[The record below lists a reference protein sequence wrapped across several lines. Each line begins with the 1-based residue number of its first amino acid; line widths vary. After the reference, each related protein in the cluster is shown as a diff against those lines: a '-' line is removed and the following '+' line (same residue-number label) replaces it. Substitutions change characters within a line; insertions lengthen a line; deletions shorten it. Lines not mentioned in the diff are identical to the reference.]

1 MLIDELRQK
10 AAVTGSVPA
19 HFNLIIE
26 DMQEGEK
33 GGAEAMFVWQ
43 EPSGESG
50 ISVTLDEAGRL
61 LSYSV
66 DEDLCKEGS
75 PLGEEALGERARSF
89 FHARRPE
96 EAGRFHL
103 TESRIGEDR
112 AFFEWT
118 QTALDLPLP
127 QTGAYVHLT
136 LSGEVTGFTYK
147 GTAAEPPLPASLAQP
162 EQLRRH
168 IAESVEMKLTIA
180 KLHTALYAGGDDR
193 LHLVYRPEP
202 GFLRYDAGTGAV
214 LSAEEPEEDE
224 AFTAFELSPEEES
237 GDSCSSLEELIGIPT
252 YPLVKDRERDMDE
265 NLQGIVWHAADR
277 EENPADLSLDAF
289 FRRRMEGTVKA
300 VADKDT
306 GRLRSFIWM
315 VRRPGELALSYEDCL
330 NRAGAFLRKA
340 MRDWL
345 GVPGLAFYFQE
356 KSAGDAKSET
366 DGQLRYFFTWQ
377 LRFRDIPLY
386 LQFVT
391 VCVNA
396 STGHVDRFSGPD
408 WNPEEIRHLAPSV
421 KLSAVEALRL
431 YSEAVTFELEWERD
445 YDAESPESAYILLY
459 TPVLKGSGGSRIA
472 FVEAGSGELVAHK

>member
-10 AAVTGSVPA
+10 AAAAGSVPA

-26 DMQEGEK
+26 DMREGEE
-33 GGAEAMFVWQ
+33 GGTQAMFVWQ

-50 ISVTLDEAGRL
+50 ISVTLDEDGRL

-66 DEDLCKEGS
+66 DEELCQEGS
-75 PLGEEALGERARSF
+75 TLGEEALGERARSF
-89 FHARRPE
+89 FHAQRPE
-96 EAGRFHL
+96 DAGRFHL
-103 TESRIGEDR
+103 TKSHIGEAR

-136 LSGEVTGFTYK
+136 LSGEITGFTYK

-168 IAESVEMKLTIA
+168 IAESVEMNLTIA
-180 KLHTALYAGGDDR
+180 KLHPALCADGDNR

-202 GFLRYDAGTGAV
+202 GFLRYDAGTGAART
-214 LSAEEPEEDE
+214 AEEPEEEE
-224 AFTAFELSPEEES
+224 AYTAFDLSPEES
-237 GDSCSSLEELIGIPT
+237 GDSNSSLEELIGIPT

-265 NLQGIVWHAADR
+265 HLHGIVWHAADR

-306 GRLRSFIWM
+306 GRLHSFIWM

-330 NRAGAFLRKA
+330 DRAVAFLRKA
-340 MRDWL
+340 MRDWH
-345 GVPGLAFYFQE
+345 GVPGLAFYLQE
-356 KSAGDAKSET
+356 KSAGDAESET
-366 DGQLRYFFTWQ
+366 EGQLRYFFTWQ

-408 WNPEEIRHLAPSV
+408 WSPEEIRNLTPSV
-421 KLSAVEALRL
+421 KLSADAALRL
-431 YSEAVTFELEWERD
+431 YAEAVSFRLEWERD
-445 YDAESPESAYILLY
+445 YDSGSPGNAYNLLY

-472 FVEAGSGELVAHK
+472 FIEAGSGELVAHK